1 MKSLWIGTILLSL
14 ALPVVAQERSKSEQ
28 VTPENDRPASDA
40 HSFMEL
46 FTKLER
52 DLEVA
57 AQSKAQVS
65 LEALVAPEFI
75 ERSAVQPEL
84 SVRRSEWMGKVLPAY
99 RLDPVGIRSMVIRA
113 FLGNAIVSFV
123 QKQAAGGPGA
133 AGTREYFIV
142 DLWVVNQGRWRL
154 ASRFVSPV
162 GAAH

>member
-1 MKSLWIGTILLSL
+1 MKRLWLGMILLSW
-14 ALPVVAQERSKSEQ
+14 ALPALAQEKAKGEQ
-28 VTPENDRPASDA
+28 VTPEGDRPASDA

-57 AQSKAQVS
+57 AQAKSQGA
-65 LEALVAPEFI
+65 LAALVAPEFI
-75 ERSAVQPEL
+75 ERSAARPEL
-84 SVRRSEWMGKVLPAY
+84 PVPRSEWMGKVLPAY

-123 QKQAAGGPGA
+123 QKQAAGGPRE

-142 DLWVVNQGRWRL
+142 DLWVVNQGKWQL